1 VPMIQDFLL
10 RFRGVWAPPGP
21 AAGQA
26 GVPADRRAD
35 LDHELRDLSDALE
48 TTEREAQ
55 EIVGAGEAEANAI
68 AEAAGSESVRIV
80 EEARLSAPQVRAQ
93 RAAARIQD
101 RRAEIDRLISAA
113 EADAAAVQVRA
124 GSRVQPL
131 VELIVAGFFAA
142 QPAAGEQH
150 ARVMGGG

>member
-1 VPMIQDFLL
+1 MIQDFLL

-55 EIVGAGEAEANAI
+55 EIVRAGEAEANAV
-68 AEAAGSESVRIV
+68 AEAARSESVRIV
-80 EEARLSAPQVRAQ
+80 EAARLAAPQVRAQ
-93 RAAARIQD
+93 SAASRIQD
-101 RRAEIDRLISAA
+101 RRAEIDRLISGA
-113 EADAAAVQVRA
+113 EDDAAAIQLRA
-124 GSRVQPL
+124 RSRVQPL
-131 VELIVAGFFAA
+131 VERIVAAVFAA
-142 QPAAGEQH
+142 QPAAEEQH
-150 ARVMGGG
+150 GRVMGGG